1 MRKIFLINLILP
13 LFLFAQGQSE
23 KPMDTQ
29 FTFIS
34 GNDTIPQI
42 TAQDTVY
49 WVGGIS
55 GLNWPA
61 WNEFTNYISAAE
73 KVAEET
79 QVYDLS
85 AETLWTWYDQI
96 RFKIV
101 SGSTTLTSKIIPIG
115 RVNGALTL
123 FVQPDTMGTNTV
135 YKVRF
140 GGF

>member
-1 MRKIFLINLILP
+1 MKRIIFLIILP

-23 KPMDTQ
+23 KPMAIQ
-29 FTFIS
+29 YPFTS
-34 GNDTIPQI
+34 GNDTVPNI
-42 TAQDTVY
+42 TEVDTVY

-61 WNEFTNYISAAE
+61 WNQFSNYITAAE
-73 KVAEET
+73 KTAEKT
-79 QVYDLS
+79 QVYDLA

-96 RFKIV
+96 KFKIV
-101 SGSTTLTSKIIPIG
+101 SGSTTLESNVIPIG
-115 RVNGALTL
+115 RVSGAVTL
-123 FVQPDTMGTNTV
+123 FVQPDTTGTSTV